1 MSILLQNKK
10 SGFLSALLLTVV
22 LFALSASYIYAQ
34 LPTVWQKSQ
43 TLGTQPTWMGTNT
56 ERGFAYGVVGGS
68 ERIYVASTKGG
79 INVIVLDAAT
89 GDSVNVLNTTGIT
102 GGTLALTDVEV
113 SADGEIYA
121 CNLVTSASASTPFKI
136 YKWVSES
143 AAPVVITTVETG
155 AIRLGDKF
163 TVVGTAGDNS
173 LTIYAAAGSGSKIVK
188 LTTADNGAT
197 FTSEVIAVT
206 SLSSGSTPGVAPMGT
221 DLWLTGNGQPLI
233 QINGTAITGKTP
245 NDLLQTNSNA
255 IKTFSYSGV
264 NYAAVYMY
272 GPSVSSTS
280 SAAFWERAFIMNI
293 TGGYA
298 AVENVGF
305 STFLGSNTNTNGTG
319 DVSVRNN
326 GDGTFTVFVLST
338 NNGLGAYTFNTATAT
353 ATITPPY
360 LNNFNEFHPSANW
373 RRYTRI
379 LSDTAGALVAGTS
392 GWFVDDFGNVTSP
405 SDRSVRINIYGTIRK
420 YWFVSPQIDLG
431 DGSTDYQLEFD
442 LALTG
447 YANTNPATLG
457 VDDKFAVIISPDNGV
472 TWSAANTLNE
482 WNSTTPISNTGE
494 HVVINLGAYS
504 GIVRLAFYG
513 ESTVSNADNDL
524 FVDNFALNV
533 AVPVVTA
540 DWNNLQW
547 PPTATITEGETAT
560 AYAQI
565 YEAGLTDVTVGGPA
579 PGILSWIGISSA
591 DTDPSTWTTWVP
603 ATFNVEAGNNDEY
616 MAAIGD
622 GLTPGTYYYASRFQI
637 NYGPFTYGGY
647 SAGGGGF
654 WNGTTNVSGVLTVNP
669 YIVSSFPFTE
679 GFENVTFPPAG
690 WAIEDLNAGNT
701 WNRSTS
707 APNSG
712 VASARYNYH
721 STIAADDWLFSP
733 ALTFTAGKTY
743 SVTYYYKAQSATWTE
758 AMNVFVGSA
767 QNAAGMDSMLADHPV
782 IGNTTYTSNTITYTA
797 PSTGQYFLGLHCYSL
812 ADQWNLFVDDITVN
826 EMQDNDYAVTSL
838 DQVNGIPTP
847 FRVSGV
853 NSLMQKGVDPEL
865 TIVREGLTPVK
876 ATNVNNSVAVVNPM
890 NIFNGN
896 NIDALGGMVS
906 FQALVTNM
914 GLLSPLYQLKFWIN
928 GVVGTPLSPA
938 SGIAFGGTDTLDFGD
953 IVTGRGT
960 FTTVA
965 AVVAAGD
972 TTYSN
977 DTLAYIRTL
986 VYPDTTIRIRYDNGQ
1001 HVPNTFIGFG
1011 SAPYTS
1017 ITAGV
1022 RFTAAEDIQLANI
1035 DAFYRNES
1043 SSDSVLVTIW
1053 AAGVDTTAP
1062 GAVLYTQKFGGEN
1075 YLVPGTGGDYFTL
1088 PLGDDAPAIMAGS
1101 DFWVSITFDSLIT
1114 YPMGAHNSPLTT
1126 PGRSYV
1132 SDGTAWFPLIVTTE
1146 RAWLLRVVGVPY
1158 VAPPVETTWERS
1170 VANENLPAWFS
1181 TANNERGI
1189 GHGKINVG
1197 TDKALEDR
1205 VFVVSRN
1212 GGLFVK
1218 MLDGLTGADLSDL
1231 NTTGV
1236 SGGLFALNDVEVS
1249 GDGQIFACNMT
1260 TNAST
1265 AAFKVYKWNSDSLS
1279 SAPVLVVDY
1288 TASEAVRLGDKFSV
1302 AFNFND
1308 NSAAIFA
1315 ASATAG
1321 IGKVYKWTMTAG
1333 SFNATPEI
1341 ITLSDG
1347 AAGGSASVGPI
1358 WGGSFYWNAGG
1369 QSAKKYAADGTLL
1382 GTVPG
1387 TVVAT
1392 GSNAIRFI
1400 GTVNGSEYFATYQYG
1415 GGNENARIVE
1425 VPNGDLTLAIT
1436 YGLTTPL
1443 GTNTNVGG
1451 TGDVDIMVNP
1461 DGTAYIYVLSTN
1473 NGLGVYKSSAQI
1485 PVELEAFA
1493 ATAEDRDVIL
1503 NWKTATE
1510 TNTSMFQVE
1519 RSLTG
1524 NWEVV
1529 GSVRAAGTSTEK
1541 KEYSFMDKNL
1551 NSGKYQYRLKMVDLD
1566 GTYEYSNVTEVEIGV
1581 PVAFGLSQ
1589 NYPNP
1594 FNPTTKVNYQIPVNS
1609 IVTIELY
1616 DITGQKVA
1624 QLFNNEQAAGFYTLD
1639 VSANKYRLAS
1649 GVYIYRM
1656 IAVEKA
1662 SGKNFVNTKKMMLL
1676 K

>member
-1 MSILLQNKK
+1 MTILLQNNKR
-10 SGFLSALLLTVV
+10 SFLSALLLTVV
-22 LFALSASYIYAQ
+22 LFALSTSYIYAQ

-56 ERGFAYGVVGGS
+56 ERGFAYGNVGGS
-68 ERIYVASTKGG
+68 ERIYVASTNGG
-79 INVIVLDAAT
+79 TNIIILDAAT
-89 GDSVNVLNTTGIT
+89 GDSVGVLNTTDIT

-113 SADGEIYA
+113 ADGAIYA
-121 CNLVTSASASTPFKI
+121 CNLVTSASATTPFKI

-143 AAPVVITTVETG
+143 AAPVVIATVETG

-163 TVVGTAGDNS
+163 TIVGTAADNS
-173 LTIYAAAGSGSKIVK
+173 LTIYAAAGSSTKIVK

-197 FTSEVIAVT
+197 FTSEEIAVT
-206 SLSSGSTPGVAPMGT
+206 SLSTGTSPGVAPMGT

-255 IKTFSYSGV
+255 IKTFSHNGV
-264 NYAAVYMY
+264 NYAVVYMY
-272 GPSVSSTS
+272 GPSVASTS

-293 TGGYA
+293 TGGYD

-319 DVSVRNN
+319 DVSFRNN

-379 LSDTAGALVAGTS
+379 LSDTTGALVAGTA
-392 GWFVDDFGNVTSP
+392 GWIADDFGNVTSP
-405 SDRSVRINIYGTIRK
+405 SDRSVRINIYGTSPK
-420 YWFVSPQIDLG
+420 YWFVTPQIDLG
-431 DGSTDYQLEFD
+431 DGSTDYQVEFD
-442 LALTG
+442 LALTE

-472 TWSAANTLNE
+472 TWSAANILTE
-482 WNSTTPISNTGE
+482 RNSTTPISNTGE

-513 ESTVSNADNDL
+513 ESTVSNEDNDL
-524 FVDNFALNV
+524 FINDFALNV

-547 PPTATITEGETAT
+547 PPNATITAGETAT
-560 AYAQI
+560 AYAQV
-565 YEAGLTDVTVGGPA
+565 YEAGLTDVTVGGAA
-579 PGILSWIGISSA
+579 PGILSWIGISST

-603 ATFNVEAGNNDEY
+603 ATFNVEVGNNDEY
-616 MAAIGD
+616 MAAIGA

-654 WNGTTNVSGVLTVNP
+654 WDGTTNVSGILTVNP
-669 YIVSSFPFTE
+669 YVVSSFPFTE

-707 APNSG
+707 APNTG
-712 VASARYNYH
+712 LASARYNYH
-721 STIAADDWLFSP
+721 GTIPADDWLFTP

-743 SVTYYYKAQSATWTE
+743 SVTYYYKAQSATYPE
-758 AMNVFVGSA
+758 AMNIFVGSA
-767 QNAAGMDSMLADHPV
+767 QNAAGMDSMLADHPA

-797 PSTGQYFLGLHCYSL
+797 PSTGQYFFGIHCYSI
-812 ADQWNLFVDDITVN
+812 ADQYYLFVDDITVN

-838 DQVNGIPTP
+838 AQVNGIPTP

-853 NSLMQKGVDPEL
+853 NSLMKKGVDPEL
-865 TIVREGLTPVK
+865 TFVREGLTPVK
-876 ATNVNNSVAVVNPM
+876 ATNVNNSIAVINPM

-896 NIDALGGMVS
+896 NIDALGAMVS
-906 FQALVTNM
+906 FQALVSNM

-928 GVVGTPLSPA
+928 GVAGTPLSPA
-938 SGIAFGGTDTLDFGD
+938 SGIAFGDTDTLDFGD

-972 TTYSN
+972 TMNSN
-977 DTLAYIRTL
+977 DTLAFVRTL

-1017 ITAGV
+1017 LTAGV

-1035 DAFYRNES
+1035 DAFYRNEA

-1062 GAVLYTQKFGGEN
+1062 GAILYTQKFGGEN

-1132 SDGTAWFPLIVTTE
+1132 SDGTGWFPLVITTE

-1158 VAPPVETTWERS
+1158 IEPPVMTMWERS
-1170 VANENLPAWFS
+1170 AANSTLPTWFT
-1181 TANNERGI
+1181 TANTERGVA
-1189 GHGKINVG
+1189 HGKVMTG
-1197 TDKALEDR
+1197 SKSLEDR

-1218 MLDGLTGADLSDL
+1218 VLDGLTGADLGDL

-1236 SGGLFALNDVEVS
+1236 TGGLFPLNDVEVS
-1249 GDGQIFACNMT
+1249 GDGKVFACNLT

-1265 AAFKVYKWNSDSLS
+1265 AGFKVYMWDSLNAVPS
-1279 SAPVLVVDY
+1279 VVVDY

-1302 AFNFND
+1302 AFNYND
-1308 NSAAIFA
+1308 NTAAIFA
-1315 ASATAG
+1315 ASATTG
-1321 IGKVYKWTMTAG
+1321 VGKVYKWTMTSG
-1333 SFNATPEI
+1333 SFNAAPEI
-1341 ITLSDG
+1341 IVLSDN
-1347 AAGGSASVGPI
+1347 AAGGSAAVGPI

-1369 QSAKKYAADGTLL
+1369 QSARKYASDGTLL

-1392 GSNAIRFI
+1392 GSNAIKFI

-1425 VPNGDLTLAIT
+1425 VPGGDLSLAAT
-1436 YGLTTPL
+1436 YGLTTTL
-1443 GTNTNVGG
+1443 GTNANAGG

-1461 DGTAYIYVLSTN
+1461 DGTATIYVLSTN
-1473 NGLGVYKSSAQI
+1473 NGVGVYKSSAQI
-1485 PVELEAFA
+1485 PVELESFA
-1493 ATAEDRDVIL
+1493 GTVEDRNVIL
-1503 NWKTATE
+1503 NWQTATE
-1510 TNTSMFQVE
+1510 TNTSMFQIE
-1519 RSLTG
+1519 RSTG
-1524 NWEVV
+1524 SSWQVV

-1541 KEYSFMDKNL
+1541 KTYSFIDKDL
-1551 NSGKYQYRLKMVDLD
+1551 NAGKYQYRLKMIDLD
-1566 GTYEYSNVTEVEIGV
+1566 GTYSYSSAAEVEIGV
-1581 PVAFGLSQ
+1581 PTVFSLSQ

-1594 FNPTTKVNYQIPVNS
+1594 FNPTTRVDYQIPANS
-1609 IVTIELY
+1609 RVTIELY

-1624 QLFNNEQAAGFYTLD
+1624 ELLNREQAAGYYTLD
-1639 VSANKYRLAS
+1639 ISANKHKLAS

-1656 IAVEKA
+1656 IAVDNT